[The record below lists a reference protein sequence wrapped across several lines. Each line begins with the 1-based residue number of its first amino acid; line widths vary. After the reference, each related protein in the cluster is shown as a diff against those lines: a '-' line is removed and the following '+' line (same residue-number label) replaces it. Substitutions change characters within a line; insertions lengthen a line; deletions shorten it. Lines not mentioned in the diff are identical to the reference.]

1 MAGDV
6 ENDTLDF
13 PIRRGCPFKPP
24 IEYDV
29 FRESEAPAQVRL
41 YNGKPAWVITRFD
54 DARAVL
60 GDERFSSDIT
70 NPGYPIFAEA
80 LEPMRRTPTL
90 VTMDAPDHTRLR
102 RLVIGEFTMRRMN
115 TLRPQIQEVADRLVD
130 RVLELEQPVNL
141 AEAYSFPLAGCVI
154 GSLLGLSLDT
164 IEGFMSDA
172 RKATVV
178 RDLQELVRIQRG
190 LREFILAGIE
200 EKERTPVD
208 DVLSHIVA
216 KYKETGPENYDELVT
231 LILVIMGAGYGPT
244 ASMISNGVLALLE
257 HPDQLEILRA
267 DPALFPDAVEE
278 TLRFVSVSDLSSMRV
293 AAEDV
298 EIGGQLIRAGDGV
311 VVPNGGANHDPSV
324 FREPAVLDVRREE
337 AGQHLAFGHGIHQ
350 CLGGNLTRVELE
362 IAYRVLF
369 TRIPTLRL
377 GVPASEIDSPEKAQ
391 LPEIHHLPVAW

>member
-6 ENDTLDF
+6 EKGTLDF

-24 IEYDV
+24 VEYDA
-29 FRESEAPAQVRL
+29 FRESEAPARVRL
-41 YNGKPAWVITRFD
+41 YNGKTAWVITRFD
-54 DARAVL
+54 DVRAVL

-102 RLVIGEFTMRRMN
+102 RMVIGEFTMRRMN

-130 RVLELEQPVNL
+130 RMLELEQPVNL

-178 RDLQELVRIQRG
+178 RDLQELARIQRG

-200 EKERTPVD
+200 EKERRPVD
-208 DVLSHIVA
+208 DVLSRIVA
-216 KYKETGPENYDELVT
+216 KYKETGPENYDELLT
-231 LILVIMGAGYGPT
+231 LIVVIMGAGYGPT
-244 ASMISNGVLALLE
+244 ASMISNGVLALLA

-267 DPALFPDAVEE
+267 DPALFPHAVEE

-293 AAEDV
+293 AVEDV
-298 EIGGQLIRAGDGV
+298 EIGGKLIRAGDGV

-324 FREPAVLDVRREE
+324 FKEPAVLDVRREE
-337 AGQHLAFGHGIHQ
+337 ADQHLAFGHGIHQ

-362 IAYRVLF
+362 IAYRTLF

-377 GVPASEIDSPEKAQ
+377 GVPAGEIDSPEKAQ

>member
-1 MAGDV
+1 M
-6 ENDTLDF
+6 
-13 PIRRGCPFKPP
+13 
-24 IEYDV
+24 
-29 FRESEAPAQVRL
+29 
-41 YNGKPAWVITRFD
+41 ITRFN

-130 RVLELEQPVNL
+130 RMLELEKPVNL

-216 KYKETGPENYDELVT
+216 KYKETGPESYDELVT

-324 FREPAVLDVRREE
+324 FREPTVLDVRREE
-337 AGQHLAFGHGIHQ
+337 AGQHLAFGHGLHQ

-362 IAYRVLF
+362 IAYRTLF

-391 LPEIHHLPVAW
+391 LPEIHYLPVAW

>member
-1 MAGDV
+1 
-6 ENDTLDF
+6 
-13 PIRRGCPFKPP
+13 
-24 IEYDV
+24 
-29 FRESEAPAQVRL
+29 
-41 YNGKPAWVITRFD
+41 
-54 DARAVL
+54 
-60 GDERFSSDIT
+60 
-70 NPGYPIFAEA
+70 
-80 LEPMRRTPTL
+80 
-90 VTMDAPDHTRLR
+90 
-102 RLVIGEFTMRRMN
+102 
-115 TLRPQIQEVADRLVD
+115 
-130 RVLELEQPVNL
+130 
-141 AEAYSFPLAGCVI
+141 
-154 GSLLGLSLDT
+154 
-164 IEGFMSDA
+164 
-172 RKATVV
+172 
-178 RDLQELVRIQRG
+178 
-190 LREFILAGIE
+190 
-200 EKERTPVD
+200 
-208 DVLSHIVA
+208 VLSHIVA